1 MSNTTNNLKP
11 VEANLIISN
20 KNLPDGSV
28 RTTAFYSTV
37 VTKNVSIILD
47 DDTAVESR
55 FQEGNGRNVKPLI
68 WFVNGED
75 IDYSKL
81 PKTMYGIPG
90 GDLMTKSKFEKM
102 YGNFSQLQEQATESM
117 QPTI

>member
-47 DDTAVESR
+47 DDTAVVSALAR
-55 FQEGNGRNVKPLI
+55 
-68 WFVNGED
+68 D
-75 IDYSKL
+75 KL
-81 PKTMYGIPG
+81 PKSCAFPVDAIVT
-90 GDLMTKSKFEKM
+90 
-102 YGNFSQLQEQATESM
+102 
-117 QPTI
+117 